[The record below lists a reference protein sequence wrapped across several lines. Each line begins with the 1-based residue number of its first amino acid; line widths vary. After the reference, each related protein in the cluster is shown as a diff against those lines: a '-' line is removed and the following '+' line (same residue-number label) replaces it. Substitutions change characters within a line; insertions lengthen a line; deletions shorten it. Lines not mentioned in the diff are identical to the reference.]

1 MDDAYHEA
9 VTKQVKM
16 WVCLIA
22 FGVATIA
29 TAIVTYNI
37 ADMHY
42 AARDVHAVKRAAV
55 RLADRMQS
63 LDADLAA
70 RLLKFA
76 EASK

>member
-1 MDDAYHEA
+1 MDEHEA
-9 VTKQVKM
+9 FTKQVKM

-29 TAIVTYNI
+29 TTILAYNI

-42 AARDVHAVKRAAV
+42 AASDVHAVKRAAR
-55 RLADRMQS
+55 RLADPMQS
-63 LDADLAA
+63 LDDDLAA

-76 EASK
+76 EATK